1 MAGYADR
8 PGDLV
13 LVAERPDVVGF
24 IAVWCRSDPYIN
36 NLHVPPGGRSK
47 GVGRRLM
54 VAAAE
59 RLIGREHATAFLRV
73 FEKNRRAVR
82 FYERLGGE
90 VREREVKPVFGHAMP
105 SVKVVW
111 SDLSV
116 IIGHERGWGM
126 FCHAEVPGQ

>member
-1 MAGYADR
+1 MISPLKSSRRDVYGSVFPDEYPRNRVRDDLADQWR
-8 PGDLV
+8 G
-13 LVAERPDVVGF
+13 
-24 IAVWCRSDPYIN
+24 
-36 NLHVPPGGRSK
+36 
-47 GVGRRLM
+47 
-54 VAAAE
+54 
-59 RLIGREHATAFLRV
+59 HATAFLWV

-116 IIGHERGWGM
+116 IIGHERGQGM
-126 FCHAEVPGQ
+126 FCHSEVPGQ